1 MIPHISQSD
10 QINRSTPAAA
20 RAGLG
25 TQVADLSVQF
35 NRLRNAV
42 EAIYLKNQF
51 VLTPAT
57 LAIKAAEGVVAKS
70 TSAFSVLVAGVVQ
83 SKSANTDMANLPAT
97 ALATG
102 KACLYL
108 FYIDSAGT
116 LTTVKTA
123 DAANKAAALAA
134 LPAMTANL
142 VRIGYL
148 CVENATGGNFV
159 GNTTALDATG
169 VTVTYVNEPAASAF
183 TATAVPE
190 WA

>member
-1 MIPHISQSD
+1 MIPHVSQID
-10 QINRSTPAAA
+10 QMNRSTPAAA

-35 NRLRNAV
+35 NRLRSAV
-42 EAIYLKNQF
+42 EAIYLTNQF

-57 LAIKAAEGVVAKS
+57 LAIKAAEGVVPKS

-83 SKSANTDMANLPAT
+83 SKSANTDMTALSGTLAT
-97 ALATG
+97 A
-102 KACLYL
+102 KACLFV

-116 LTTVKTA
+116 LTTVKTSDEA
-123 DAANKAAALAA
+123 TAAAAIAA
-134 LPAMTANL
+134 LPALPANK
-142 VRIGYL
+142 VRIGYIV
-148 CVENATGGNFV
+148 VENATGGNFV

-169 VTVTYVNEPAASAF
+169 VTVTYVNEPAMAAF
-183 TATAVPE
+183 AATAVPE

>member
-1 MIPHISQSD
+1 MIPHVSQID

-20 RAGLG
+20 RTGLG
-25 TQVADLSVQF
+25 TQIADLSIQF
-35 NRLRNAV
+35 NLLRSAV

-57 LAIKAAEGVVAKS
+57 LVIKAAEGVVPKS

-83 SKSANTDMANLPAT
+83 SKSANTDMAALSGTLAT
-97 ALATG
+97 A
-102 KACLYL
+102 KACLFV

-116 LTTVKTA
+116 LTTVKTS
-123 DAANKAAALAA
+123 DEAAAIAAIAA
-134 LPAMTANL
+134 LPALPANK

-148 CVENATGGNFV
+148 VVANATGSNFV
-159 GNTTALDATG
+159 GGTTALDVADL
-169 VTVTYVNEPAASAF
+169 TVTYVNEPALSSFAV
-183 TATAVPE
+183 TAVPE